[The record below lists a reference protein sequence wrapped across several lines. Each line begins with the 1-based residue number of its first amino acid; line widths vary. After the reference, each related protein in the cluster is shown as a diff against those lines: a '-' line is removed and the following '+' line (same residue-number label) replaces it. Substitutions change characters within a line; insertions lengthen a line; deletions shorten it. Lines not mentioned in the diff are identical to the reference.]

1 MGNNDKKR
9 QLLAEHAFLNSEVS
23 KKFTEELLVEFG
35 KEVEQMFPKV
45 SFVLSAR
52 YKSDISFEGKLERI
66 LARTDKTKKQIY
78 DNIGFKLV
86 ITSLPDIIEHAACQ
100 EIINKKNERRNTKQ
114 AKIADRDAI
123 IAKLGTPLQE
133 EAADLL
139 ESIDE
144 CGESLKKYYQLY
156 KLRLELLG
164 IDKEKNL
171 EESAINEYVRLIQ
184 EMEELL
190 KQHKPKYKSEQS
202 ETAEL
207 RKELITTRLALLSVT
222 NQNISYITELINEED
237 KRANDLYATYVFEEL
252 RKKSK
257 VLKKYGISSV
267 PGRSK
272 RHTGSKHYYVASHD
286 SLASTKGTAK
296 HGIPEEETWMVEL
309 QVTSDYYNQD
319 ATSGKA
325 KHSEKEGKARIL
337 PKIPSSKEEYNK
349 TIKPIVPENIIYV
362 SGSDEVY
369 RCTSLEDFHLYYA
382 ELIQPNYLNR
392 MAEVLEEDEHSL

>member
-9 QLLAEHAFLNSEVS
+9 QLIAEHAFLNSEVS

-133 EAADLL
+133 EAVDLL

-171 EESAINEYVRLIQ
+171 EES
-184 EMEELL
+184 
-190 KQHKPKYKSEQS
+190 K
-202 ETAEL
+202 
-207 RKELITTRLALLSVT
+207 
-222 NQNISYITELINEED
+222 
-237 KRANDLYATYVFEEL
+237 
-252 RKKSK
+252 
-257 VLKKYGISSV
+257 
-267 PGRSK
+267 
-272 RHTGSKHYYVASHD
+272 
-286 SLASTKGTAK
+286 
-296 HGIPEEETWMVEL
+296 
-309 QVTSDYYNQD
+309 
-319 ATSGKA
+319 
-325 KHSEKEGKARIL
+325 
-337 PKIPSSKEEYNK
+337 
-349 TIKPIVPENIIYV
+349 
-362 SGSDEVY
+362 
-369 RCTSLEDFHLYYA
+369 
-382 ELIQPNYLNR
+382 
-392 MAEVLEEDEHSL
+392 